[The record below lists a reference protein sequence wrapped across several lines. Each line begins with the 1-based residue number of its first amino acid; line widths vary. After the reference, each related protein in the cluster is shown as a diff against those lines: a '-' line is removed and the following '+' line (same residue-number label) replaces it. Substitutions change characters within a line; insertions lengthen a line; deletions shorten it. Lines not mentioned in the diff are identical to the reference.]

1 MATHA
6 SILAWR
12 IPWTEE
18 PGWLKFTGLQRVGQL
33 KQLSM
38 PSLID
43 IWLVS
48 NLLLTDTMNK
58 LEYMSLCICA
68 YISIGEVSRNR
79 IVALK
84 MWVYILICT
93 ATSNMWIFHNPS
105 NRGNTLLDC
114 GKLIHYWWRCK
125 FWLIWLIKCL
135 DFNPSNAIKCSI
147 IDFSYYG

>member
-1 MATHA
+1 MYQIRGHAEIPSCIWRAPLKCARWYNGKESTCQGRKHGFDPWVREDPLEKEMGTHA

-18 PGWLKFTGLQRVGQL
+18 PGWLQFTGLQRVGQL

-58 LEYMSLCICA
+58 LEYMSLCVCA

-93 ATSNMWIFHNPS
+93 ATSNM
-105 NRGNTLLDC
+105 
-114 GKLIHYWWRCK
+114 
-125 FWLIWLIKCL
+125 
-135 DFNPSNAIKCSI
+135 
-147 IDFSYYG
+147 